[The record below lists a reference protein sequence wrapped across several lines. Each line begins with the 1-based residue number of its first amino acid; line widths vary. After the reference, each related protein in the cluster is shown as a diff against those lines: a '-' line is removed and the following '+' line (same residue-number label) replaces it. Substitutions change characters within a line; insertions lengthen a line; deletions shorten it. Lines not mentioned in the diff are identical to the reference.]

1 LGIVVSFLLAITEAS
16 GAAASEKVS
25 QEELAQEA
33 NRLNGE
39 LAELY
44 RQGRY
49 QQALPLA
56 QLIWE
61 VRKQALGEEHPE
73 TLASLNNLAEMY
85 AEVGDYARAEPL
97 HLRALAIREK
107 TLGPNHPDTAIS
119 LNNLAGLYESIG
131 NYAKAELFYKRAL
144 AIVNTA
150 HGPDSLET
158 AIALNNLGE
167 LYRDVGAYPKAEL
180 FYLRAL
186 LIFDKKGRPDHT
198 DSATVLN
205 NLAEL
210 YKDSGAYSMAE
221 PLYRKS
227 LAIRE
232 QSLGADHPDTGSSA
246 SNLADLY
253 QLQGHYVIAEPL
265 YRRALRITE
274 KTFGPDHPRTAIA
287 LNNLASLS
295 KDGGT
300 YETAEPLYQR
310 ALAINERALGPDD
323 PHTAISLNNL
333 ADLYYG
339 MAAYAK
345 AEPLYQRSLAIREK
359 ALGPDHPATA
369 VALNNL
375 ALLYYAERAYEK
387 AEPLMERTQAIEEH
401 NTALFVLSGSEARKL
416 AYVQKREGRVY
427 TNVSLSV
434 TDPTASSVALGL
446 TSVLQYKGRVLD
458 AMSDGV
464 SQLRRSVIPQDQAL
478 FDQLSAVT
486 QELSTLTFRGA
497 GGLSSEAYRQRL
509 DTLAQDRERLEGALA
524 SRSAALRRAVTP
536 ITIKNVRQALPP
548 DAVLVEW
555 MRYRP
560 FNSTVKR
567 EARWG
572 GFRYAAYILERTGE
586 PVAIDLGEAQP
597 IEDLIAEFRTALGDP
612 MNTYIKDLAHELAT
626 KLIQPLHLH
635 LAQDQRLLLSP
646 DGALNLVPFAALVDD
661 HGEYLMQ
668 HSELTYLTSGRDLLR
683 MAAEPVRGSPVA
695 LANPNFDQK
704 VSMKPTAES
713 VLRPT
718 RSGDLDRS
726 GLVFAPLA
734 GTAAE
739 AKALQSLLRLD
750 AHDVLTGDRATEA
763 NLRRLH
769 GPRILHVATH
779 GFFLTD
785 QEVSTLFNP
794 VASASETSSPPLG
807 ENPLLRSGLA
817 LAGANLR
824 REGASDDGILTA
836 AETAQLDLLGT
847 QLVVL
852 SACQTG
858 LGAVRSGEGVYGLRR
873 ALMLAGAQAQ
883 LASLWKVADVAT
895 LELMVDYYQRLLKG
909 EGRSQALR
917 LAQQM
922 MLQNPARQHPYY
934 WAAFISIGNWT
945 PLSGQ

>member
-25 QEELAQEA
+25 QKELAQEAIKEA

-85 AEVGDYARAEPL
+85 AEVGDYAHAEPL

-131 NYAKAELFYKRAL
+131 NYAKAELFYKRTL

-186 LIFDKKGRPDHT
+186 LIFDKMGRPDHT

-274 KTFGPDHPRTAIA
+274 KTFGPDHPRTAI
-287 LNNLASLS
+287 
-295 KDGGT
+295 
-300 YETAEPLYQR
+300 
-310 ALAINERALGPDD
+310 
-323 PHTAISLNNL
+323 
-333 ADLYYG
+333 
-339 MAAYAK
+339 
-345 AEPLYQRSLAIREK
+345 
-359 ALGPDHPATA
+359 
-369 VALNNL
+369 ALNNL

-497 GGLSSEAYRQRL
+497 GGLSSEAYHQRL

-567 EARWG
+567 ETRWG
-572 GFRYAAYILERTGE
+572 GDSDMR
-586 PVAIDLGEAQP
+586 
-597 IEDLIAEFRTALGDP
+597 
-612 MNTYIKDLAHELAT
+612 
-626 KLIQPLHLH
+626 
-635 LAQDQRLLLSP
+635 
-646 DGALNLVPFAALVDD
+646 
-661 HGEYLMQ
+661 
-668 HSELTYLTSGRDLLR
+668 LTYSSAQANRWR
-683 MAAEPVRGSPVA
+683 SIWVKHSQSRISSP
-695 LANPNFDQK
+695 
-704 VSMKPTAES
+704 S
-713 VLRPT
+713 
-718 RSGDLDRS
+718 
-726 GLVFAPLA
+726 FAP
-734 GTAAE
+734 
-739 AKALQSLLRLD
+739 
-750 AHDVLTGDRATEA
+750 H
-763 NLRRLH
+763 
-769 GPRILHVATH
+769 
-779 GFFLTD
+779 
-785 QEVSTLFNP
+785 
-794 VASASETSSPPLG
+794 SAIP
-807 ENPLLRSGLA
+807 
-817 LAGANLR
+817 
-824 REGASDDGILTA
+824 
-836 AETAQLDLLGT
+836 
-847 QLVVL
+847 
-852 SACQTG
+852 
-858 LGAVRSGEGVYGLRR
+858 
-873 ALMLAGAQAQ
+873 
-883 LASLWKVADVAT
+883 
-895 LELMVDYYQRLLKG
+895 
-909 EGRSQALR
+909 
-917 LAQQM
+917 
-922 MLQNPARQHPYY
+922 
-934 WAAFISIGNWT
+934 
-945 PLSGQ
+945 